1 MTRFDLL
8 RIPLLGRL
16 LQGRWG
22 RLLFQFLLG
31 LVLLLIIYDG
41 FTGPQLAPANNA
53 TVLSWVH
60 YRGIVIL
67 LLLLAGNFFC
77 MACPFTLPR
86 TLARR
91 LSIRGRRWPASLRN
105 KWTAIGS
112 IFLIFWLYEWLDL
125 WASPLLTAWVAVA
138 YIAVAFALESFFSE
152 SAFCKYVCPLG
163 TFNFVYSL
171 ASPLQIQARHAQ
183 VCRICEGKECVNS
196 SPTTLGCGTELFV
209 PMIRSN
215 MDCTFCLDCVRA
227 CPYDNVALATRKTG
241 TELTQPPPTSQWDRT
256 FLLMSLGFFGL
267 TNAFS
272 MVPPVYALQ
281 IWLGDTLGLQSGAL
295 RLLLIFGIGNL
306 LLPAGLL
313 LLTSFISASLSGSKD
328 FKPIA
333 AGYATGF
340 VPIGMAIWLAHYG
353 FHLAIGG
360 AAIVPVFQSFLLDHG
375 ITILGSQPRWELSF
389 LLPQNWIFP
398 LQVLAILFGFASSLF
413 VLSKI
418 ALKRKS
424 DPQAALR
431 ELLPWA
437 LVIVFMAIAALSI
450 FNLPME
456 MRGTRML
463 GI

>member
-1 MTRFDLL
+1 MSDFDLL
-8 RIPLLGRL
+8 RVPQIGRL
-16 LQGRWG
+16 LIWRWG
-22 RLLFQFLLG
+22 RLFFQLWLG
-31 LVLLLIIYDG
+31 VVLLTIIYDG

-60 YRGIVIL
+60 YRGFVIL

-91 LSIRGRRWPASLRN
+91 FSLRGRRWPAILRN
-105 KWTAIGS
+105 KWVAIGS
-112 IFLIFWLYEWLDL
+112 IFFIFWLYEWLDL
-125 WASPLLTAWVAVA
+125 WASPLFTAWVAVA
-138 YIAVAFALESFFSE
+138 YLAISFLLELFFSE

-171 ASPLQIQARHAQ
+171 ASPLQIQARQPQ
-183 VCRICEGKECVNS
+183 VCRTCAGKECINGS
-196 SPTTLGCGTELFV
+196 TQTLGCGTELYV

-215 MDCTFCLDCVRA
+215 MDCTFCLDCARA
-227 CPYDNVALATRKTG
+227 CPYDNVALATRASG
-241 TELTQPPPTSQWDRT
+241 SELILPPSAPRWDRA

-281 IWLGDTLGLQSGAL
+281 TWLGDTLGLHSDAG

-306 LLPAGLL
+306 LLPGALL
-313 LLTSFISASLSGSKD
+313 FLTSFISGRLVGSKVMR
-328 FKPIA
+328 PIA
-333 AGYATGF
+333 DTYATGF
-340 VPIGMAIWLAHYG
+340 IPIGMAIWLAHYG

-375 ITILGSQPRWELSF
+375 INLLGTQPNWALSF
-389 LLPQNWIFP
+389 LLPQDWIFP
-398 LQVLAILFGFASSLF
+398 LQVLSLLIGFASSLF
-413 VLSKI
+413 VVSKI
-418 ALKRKS
+418 ALNRHA
-424 DPQAALR
+424 DPRAAFR
-431 ELLPWA
+431 ELIPWA
-437 LVIVFMAIAALSI
+437 LVIVLMAMAALSI

-456 MRGTRML
+456 MRGTRMF
-463 GI
+463 GT